1 MKLHCSVLM
10 FVLGLILPARAADID
25 APAGTLIEAED
36 PAPGSTSRVVE
47 DAEAS
52 GGKAVTS
59 DKDWEPIFM
68 HTLGEDTPERVTIHV
83 RQKGGPVILKAVM
96 EGGKQKE
103 LKSNFQKPG
112 EYKWFNLGTYPR
124 EALGRSIRII
134 RGSGDRQPT
143 VDAVALSPAGGGG
156 GGGGG
161 EGGGGGAG
169 VAEPQNAD
177 TPRDAADAG
186 ISGEAAGAGGS
197 EGAIPPYRP
206 AADAGTVDAA
216 VEVDWAAD
224 RGPITSEH
232 WGIALYHTVDG
243 KADDDRAYLDFMV
256 GARPGLVRLH
266 RADQGKLWMNRDKA
280 SFDDGKPSWD
290 VATIRRALAPVR
302 AMRDRGVEVELMLCH
317 GYWPTWF
324 SKGKLVEAGRL
335 DQAAAITRELVNAVA
350 ETGVRVDHWELL
362 NEAEQAYEKNG
373 RLGEMFELFNVMAGA
388 IREADPQAS
397 VGGPAFS
404 WANPQWVEP
413 FLDACGERIDFITWH
428 NYAGGKPTVPNATLL
443 NQVDKIV
450 GHAAYVR
457 RALMERGLDDVQTYL
472 TEVNAQW
479 TWKPF
484 ERRHA
489 NNVGAVF
496 LASMVTRLADWGVTG
511 ITMWQDKGDAYG
523 LIDGDDRVRATG
535 QLYALSRWMVGT
547 RAEAVVDGDAA
558 GGDGWLGIQV
568 VPIVRA
574 DGGRSLVLINPLE
587 VTVAFDASPEAMSGL
602 TTLMR
607 IDADGLLVEALDTSG
622 DEAAGPLD
630 LPGWSVTVL
639 TDRQPGLALGRQD
652 LPGQHVTFDW

>member
-1 MKLHCSVLM
+1 MRWLRPVL
-10 FVLGLILPARAADID
+10 FGLFLTILPAHAAEVD

-36 PAPGSTSRVVE
+36 PAPASTSRVVE

-68 HTLGEDTPERVTIHV
+68 HTLGEGTPERVTVHV

-103 LKSNFQKPG
+103 LKSSFKKPA
-112 EYKWFNLGTYPR
+112 EYTWFNLGTYGR
-124 EALGRSIRII
+124 EELGRSIRII

-143 VDAVALSPAGGGG
+143 VDAVVLSPAGGGG
-156 GGGGG
+156 GA
-161 EGGGGGAG
+161 GA
-169 VAEPQNAD
+169 AEPQNAD
-177 TPRDAADAG
+177 MPQDAGDAG
-186 ISGEAAGAGGS
+186 ITGDAAGAGSSMSGS
-197 EGAIPPYRP
+197 GAIPPYRP

-216 VEVDWAAD
+216 VEVDWSVE
-224 RGPITSEH
+224 RGQITGEH
-232 WGIALYHTVDG
+232 WGIALYHPVDG

-256 GARPGLVRLH
+256 WARPGLVRLH
-266 RADQGKLWMNRDKA
+266 RADQGRLWMNRDKA
-280 SFDDGKPSWD
+280 SFDDGKPTWD
-290 VATIRRALAPVR
+290 VATIRRALAPVQ
-302 AMRDRGVEVELMLCH
+302 AMRDRGVDVELMLCH

-324 SKGKLVEAGRL
+324 SKGKLIDADRFE
-335 DQAAAITRELVNAVA
+335 QAAAITRELVEAVA
-350 ETGVRVDHWELL
+350 ETGVRVEHWELL
-362 NEAEQAYEKNG
+362 NEAEQAYEKID

-388 IREADPQAS
+388 IRGADPQAS

-404 WANPQWVEP
+404 WANPIWVEP
-413 FLDACGERIDFITWH
+413 FLDACGEEIDFITWH

-443 NQVDKIV
+443 NQVNKIV

-523 LIDGDDRVRATG
+523 LIDGDDRMRATG
-535 QLYALSRWMVGT
+535 QLYTLSRWMVGT
-547 RAEAVVDGDAA
+547 RAEVVVDGDAV

-568 VPIVRA
+568 IPIVRA

-587 VTVAFDASPEAMSGL
+587 VAVRLDASPESRSGL

-607 IDADGLLVEALDTSG
+607 IDADGLLVEVLPPAV
-622 DEAAGPLD
+622 GPGPAVE

-639 TDRQPGLALGRQD
+639 TDRQPGLALGRHD